1 MFNFNANQVI
11 HKVLIV
17 AIDDLDRGTLV
28 GIAAIGTT
36 SIGTYVQHDKVDKSN
51 HFPLRSIGMSAIK
64 PSRILDSTVFWLYW
78 GFDQLASCVPNDSIP
93 TVPFPILSSPI
104 PLSSTISV
112 PDFLSAI
119 ER

>member
-1 MFNFNANQVI
+1 MCGGVNQVI

-17 AIDDLDRGTLV
+17 TVDDLDRGTHIGV
-28 GIAAIGTT
+28 TAISRAIG
-36 SIGTYVQHDKVDKSN
+36 ICAIIDKVDKSN

-104 PLSSTISV
+104 PLSPTISV
-112 PDFLSAI
+112 PDFLSA
-119 ER
+119 